1 MGFTSWYFRYGEIVI
16 TKDELNVKLI
26 FLTLTFFFFNTNLGL
41 LLSIATATVITD
53 LIKITVGRP
62 RPDFI
67 DRCQPLAGAK
77 DAISYGL
84 STIANCT
91 VQSGAIIVDGFKSFP
106 SGHSS
111 FSFAG
116 LGFLSFFLAGKMG
129 LFDRNG
135 YVMKAWIGLIPLIG
149 ASLIAIS
156 RVMDYRHRGTDI
168 IAGGLLGFLM
178 AFLSY
183 YLCES
188 FEIFDI

>member
-1 MGFTSWYFRYGEIVI
+1 MFFP
-16 TKDELNVKLI
+16 I
-26 FLTLTFFFFNTNLGL
+26 FKSGL

-53 LIKITVGRP
+53 LVKVTIGRP
-62 RPDFI
+62 RPDFL

-77 DAISYGL
+77 DAIPYGL

-91 VQSGAIIVDGFKSFP
+91 VQSGTIIVDGFKSFP

-116 LGFLSFFLAGKMG
+116 LGFLSFYLAGKMG
-129 LFDRNG
+129 VFDKGG

-168 IAGGLLGFLM
+168 IAGGLLGFFM

-183 YLCES
+183 SLCE
-188 FEIFDI
+188 FFDYFFLNS